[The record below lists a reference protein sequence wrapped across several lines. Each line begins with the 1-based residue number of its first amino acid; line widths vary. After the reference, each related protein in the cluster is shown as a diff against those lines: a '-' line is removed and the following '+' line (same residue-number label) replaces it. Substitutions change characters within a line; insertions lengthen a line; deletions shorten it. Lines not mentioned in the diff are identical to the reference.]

1 MMNDRSHAPS
11 GEPAAKLQAE
21 IDALRKEVETL
32 RGAVERLRCR
42 YTATCDQCGTEYDL
56 LAHHYSVGLFD
67 NVVYVKCPK
76 CQKAVPVE
84 GRHGGE
90 FRLVKE

>member
-1 MMNDRSHAPS
+1 M
-11 GEPAAKLQAE
+11 GEAHDAKTTDERLDTLQAE
-21 IDALRKEVETL
+21 IEALRRDVASLKEVVQQL
-32 RGAVERLRCR
+32 HRR
-42 YTATCDQCGTEYDL
+42 YTTSCDQCGTVYDL

-84 GRHGGE
+84 GRLGGE

>member
-1 MMNDRSHAPS
+1 MDDRGNAQRD
-11 GEPAAKLQAE
+11 ERVAKLQAE
-21 IDALRKEVETL
+21 IEALRKEVASL
-32 RGAVERLRCR
+32 RDVVQQMHHR
-42 YTATCDQCGTEYDL
+42 YTTTCDQCGTIYDL

-84 GRHGGE
+84 GRLGE
-90 FRLVKE
+90 GFRLVKE